1 MARRDFTREKK
12 IELIRSYLDE
22 AYSLMESCS
31 LCPRACHVNRLEDEK
46 GFCGLGRELM
56 VSSHQIHYG
65 EEPPI
70 SGTRGSGTIFFTSCT
85 MSCVF
90 CQNYPISQLRYGNAV
105 STQKLAEMMFWL
117 AGKGVHNI
125 NFVTPSHQTPMVL
138 ESLLEALQKGLDIPI
153 VFNSGG
159 YEALKVLKLWE
170 GIIDIYLP
178 DMKYADRESAEKYS
192 QAPDYPDI
200 NRKAV
205 KEMQKQVGTLLMDE
219 EGIGIM
225 GLLIRHLILPN
236 KIAGTEEI
244 LRFIAEELSR
254 ETYIS
259 LMSQY
264 FPAHK
269 ALKIDE
275 LKRKLRKQEYKEAL
289 SLLERFGLENGW
301 LQTKGFLGRKIKWV

>member
-1 MARRDFTREKK
+1 MTGNFTREKK
-12 IELIRSYLDE
+12 IELIRSLMGE
-22 AYSLMESCS
+22 AYALMESCS
-31 LCPRACHVNRLEDEK
+31 LCPRRCHVNRIEGER
-46 GFCGLGRELM
+46 GFCGLGKELM
-56 VSSHQIHYG
+56 VSSHHIHYG

-70 SGTRGSGTIFFTSCT
+70 SGTRGSGTVFFTSCT
-85 MSCVF
+85 MNCVF
-90 CQNYPISQLRYGNAV
+90 CQNYPISQLRHGNAV
-105 STQKLAEMMFWL
+105 SPQRLAEMMLWL

-125 NFVTPSHQTPMVL
+125 NFVTPSHQTPMIL
-138 ESLLEALQKGLDIPI
+138 TSLLEALQEGLDIPI

-159 YEALKVLKLWE
+159 YESLEALRLWE

-178 DMKYADRESAEKYS
+178 DMKYADKELAEHYS
-192 QAPDYPDI
+192 LAPDYPDI
-200 NRKAV
+200 NRRAV
-205 KEMQKQVGTLLMDE
+205 KEMQRQVGILLMDE
-219 EGIGIM
+219 EGIGIR

-275 LKRKLRKQEYKEAL
+275 LKRKVKKQEYKEAL

-301 LQTKGFLGRKIKWV
+301 LQTKGFLGKKIKWV